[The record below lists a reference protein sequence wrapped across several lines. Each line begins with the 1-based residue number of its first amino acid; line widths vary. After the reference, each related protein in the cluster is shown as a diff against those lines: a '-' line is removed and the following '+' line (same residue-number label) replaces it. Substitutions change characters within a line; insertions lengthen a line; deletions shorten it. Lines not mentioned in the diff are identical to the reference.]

1 MKIGI
6 LGTSEIAY
14 RRFLPAVLK
23 SKFEFGGIA
32 SRNFKNAKK
41 EWQEY
46 ECIKFNSYD
55 ELILNKNID
64 AVYISLLPDLHFM
77 YAKFALE
84 NKKHVLCEKPMTM
97 SFNDTKILCETAYKN
112 HLTIFENYAFL
123 YHKQIAKIK
132 ELLPKIGDMRLVRA
146 NFCFPFRRKDDFRYT
161 KKSGGALFDC
171 GGYVIKILS
180 IFNMNFKLCVAKFF
194 GDNVDIYA
202 SACFEGDDLVAQ
214 LAFGM
219 DNFYKCELEILG
231 QFGRIYAPRIFTAP
245 AEFEA
250 SVLFETKD
258 EKMDFKIKDDS
269 FLNSINAFYDLI
281 QQKTF
286 LKDEILKQAKFIE
299 EMKNAN
305 S

>member
-23 SKFEFGGIA
+23 SKFEFGGVA

-41 EWQEY
+41 GWQEY
-46 ECIKFNSYD
+46 KCVKFNSYN
-55 ELILNKNID
+55 ELILSKDIN
-64 AVYISLLPDLHFM
+64 AVYIPLPPDLHFT

-97 SFNDTKILCETAYKN
+97 SFNDTKTLCETAYKN
-112 HLTIFENYAFL
+112 NVTIFENYAFL
-123 YHKQIAKIK
+123 YHKQIYKIK
-132 ELLPKIGDMRLVRA
+132 ELLPKIGDIRLIRA
-146 NFCFPFRRKDDFRYT
+146 NFCFPFRKENDFRYT

-171 GGYVIKILS
+171 GGYVVKILS
-180 IFNMNFKLCVAKFF
+180 IFNVDFKLLSAKFF
-194 GDNVDIYA
+194 GDSVDIYA
-202 SACFEGDDLVAQ
+202 SVCFESDNAVAQ

-245 AEFEA
+245 AEFDT

-258 EKMDFKIKDDS
+258 KKLDFKIRDDS
-269 FLNSINAFYDLI
+269 FLNSINTFYNLI
-281 QQKTF
+281 MQKTF
-286 LKDEILKQAKFIE
+286 LKNEILKQAKLIQE
-299 EMKNAN
+299 IKNEN
-305 S
+305 N